1 MSLPEDIDK
10 EKIAEAALAI
20 LSLTA
25 HGDADY
31 TRVWKD
37 LDWDLLDLLHDRG
50 WISDPVGKHRSVQLT
65 DAGIK
70 LAQEYVDKHFG
81 SKLGIES
88 T

>member
-50 WISDPVGKHRSVQLT
+50 WISDPVGRHRSVQLT
-65 DAGIK
+65 EAGIK

-81 SKLGIES
+81 SKLGIEP

>member
-1 MSLPEDIDK
+1 MPLPEDIDE

-37 LDWDLLDLLHDRG
+37 LDWDLLDLLHDKG

-65 DAGIK
+65 EEGIK
-70 LAQEYVDKHFG
+70 LAQEYVGKHF
-81 SKLGIES
+81 SSELEIEP

>member
-10 EKIAEAALAI
+10 EKISEAALAI

-65 DAGIK
+65 EAGIK

-81 SKLGIES
+81 SKLGIEP

>member
-65 DAGIK
+65 EAGIK

-81 SKLGIES
+81 SKLGIEP